1 MGKRADQARGVWCCQ
16 VKTMT
21 HLAGRLHSRF
31 RGAEPLGAES
41 LASGV
46 FGPRSFWPQE
56 FLPTGFLAGVDVN
69 AIMTVSPARS
79 WLMAA

>member
-16 VKTMT
+16 GKTLS
-21 HLAGRLHSRF
+21 HLAGRLRSRF
-31 RGAEPLGAES
+31 RGAAS
-41 LASGV
+41 LATGVAGHGVSGH
-46 FGPRSFWPQE
+46 GSRWPRESV
-56 FLPTGFLAGVDVN
+56 AGVDEH